1 MTTINV
7 NFNYINAHR
16 NVTKTENA
24 TKIGDK
30 FNLEITKASIG
41 SNTSI
46 DITQF
51 FEGVVLETTLSC
63 EVESDCAQDKI
74 YYQKRIVSRAN
85 HTAGDRTSYTNVVT
99 DITSNDDVY
108 IVQSGNHIDYYDANT
123 DLLIKTLNLTTNHA
137 VCELVELD

>member
-1 MTTINV
+1 M
-7 NFNYINAHR
+7 NAHR

-63 EVESDCAQDKI
+63 EVESDCANDRI
-74 YYQKRIVSRAN
+74 FYEDRIVTRAN
-85 HTAGDRTSYTNVVT
+85 HSIGDRTSYTNQVT
-99 DITSNDDVY
+99 DITSNDDLY
-108 IVQSGNHIDYYDANT
+108 IVQSGNQIFYYNAHTDVLIDN
-123 DLLIKTLNLTTNHA
+123 ITLTETHY
-137 VCELVELD
+137 VCELIELD